1 MDVSIFPAKSTPD
14 SKDQHMTAANLDTE
28 LRPGSGLHARQS
40 DRGAYVALENN
51 PYIMVRPPLLS
62 RVLRA
67 FARFVFAVL
76 VGIGGT
82 LAWQSHGNQA
92 MDVIRAKAPSVAEWL
107 AVSTSRSAVSVGAAE
122 VQQPTKASLAATDQ
136 QSTPTAA
143 TGIGELQQQ
152 LAPITVDLA
161 ALRQRVE
168 QLAANQEKSAESIGR
183 LEGNE
188 QAINQKLSSLASPKP
203 VIRAPQSKPLQQAG
217 QASAR
222 AQPRPLRAAS
232 PLAQQPLRP

>member
-51 PYIMVRPPLLS
+51 PYIMVRPPLLR

-67 FARFVFAVL
+67 SARFVFAVL

-107 AVSTSRSAVSVGAAE
+107 PASTSRPAVPVSAAE
-122 VQQPTKASLAATDQ
+122 AQQSLKASLAATDQ
-136 QSTPTAA
+136 QFAPTVGVGSAE
-143 TGIGELQQQ
+143 IQQQ

-161 ALRQRVE
+161 ALRQTVE
-168 QLAANQEKSAESIGR
+168 QLGANQEKTAQSIIQ
-183 LEGNE
+183 LERNE

-203 VIRAPQSKPLQQAG
+203 VVRAPQPKPLQQSG
-217 QASAR
+217 QS
-222 AQPRPLRAAS
+222 PFRAAS
-232 PLAQQPLRP
+232 PAAQQPLRP

>member
-1 MDVSIFPAKSTPD
+1 
-14 SKDQHMTAANLDTE
+14 MTAANLDTE

-51 PYIMVRPPLLS
+51 PYIMVRPPLLR

-67 FARFVFAVL
+67 SARFVFAVL

-107 AVSTSRSAVSVGAAE
+107 PVSTSRSAVSVGAAE

-136 QSTPTAA
+136 QSTPT
-143 TGIGELQQQ
+143 GELQQQ
-152 LAPITVDLA
+152 LAPIMVDLA

-188 QAINQKLSSLASPKP
+188 QAINQKLSSLASLKP

>member
-1 MDVSIFPAKSTPD
+1 
-14 SKDQHMTAANLDTE
+14 MTAANLDTE

-51 PYIMVRPPLLS
+51 PYIMVRPPLLR

-67 FARFVFAVL
+67 SARFVFAVL

-107 AVSTSRSAVSVGAAE
+107 PVSTSRSAVSVGAAE

-136 QSTPTAA
+136 QSTPT
-143 TGIGELQQQ
+143 GELQQQ

-232 PLAQQPLRP
+232 PSAQQPLRP

>member
-1 MDVSIFPAKSTPD
+1 
-14 SKDQHMTAANLDTE
+14 MTAANLDTE

-51 PYIMVRPPLLS
+51 PYIMVRPPLLR

-67 FARFVFAVL
+67 SARFVFAVL

-107 AVSTSRSAVSVGAAE
+107 PVSTSRSAVSVGAAE

-136 QSTPTAA
+136 QSTPT
-143 TGIGELQQQ
+143 GELQQQ
-152 LAPITVDLA
+152 LAPIMVDLA

-232 PLAQQPLRP
+232 PSAQQPLRP